1 MDNMGLLFFALGAL
15 LVFAALIVGLY
26 FIFRRTTR
34 YKVFR
39 MTIFREKALFEMLMK
54 KIFFSPILRS
64 FIKGYLSFCLA
75 LCVSMQ
81 TV

>member
-34 YKVFR
+34 
-39 MTIFREKALFEMLMK
+39 
-54 KIFFSPILRS
+54 
-64 FIKGYLSFCLA
+64 
-75 LCVSMQ
+75 
-81 TV
+81 